1 MQRRDFLK
9 LSAGTAAAAAFA
21 SRASAQGAVKEIRIG
36 YQKTGVLVITRQRAT
51 LEKHFTPQGIDVKW
65 VEFSSGPP
73 MMEAMNVG
81 SVDYGAVGDSPPVF
95 AQAAGA
101 AIVYAA
107 GQPITNGQG
116 ILVPKDSSI
125 RSIADLKGKR
135 IGFTKGSSA
144 HNVVVQTLEKA
155 GLTYAD
161 ITPVYL
167 TPPDAGPAFAN
178 GSIEAWAIWDPYFAI
193 GETKQNGRILINA
206 REVTKTNSFYIANRE
221 FAKNHGAI
229 LQQIVDVTTAT
240 GKWAEQNRD
249 EVAKSL
255 GRDHRCS
262 AGHPGRRRRSR
273 EFRDR
278 PRHRRHRRDPA
289 GRRRPLLQAR
299 PDPEADRHP
308 RHRLAQH
315 GDLIVPTNLPISKGL
330 NMRRIIQRLIAAH
343 RAVDRHRRRCGRH
356 LLRSG
361 QGRPHRL
368 PEIRQAGAAQEQGH
382 AGAEAGGRRLQGGVD
397 RIPVRPAA
405 ARSAQCRRDRFRQ
418 HRRSPAD
425 LRAGRR
431 RADPVC
437 RL

>member
-1 MQRRDFLK
+1 MLRRNFLK
-9 LSAGTAAAAAFA
+9 LSAGTAVAAAFA
-21 SRASAQGAVKEIRIG
+21 SRVTAQGALKEIRIG
-36 YQKTGVLVITRQRAT
+36 YQKNGVLVITRQQAA
-51 LEKHFTPQGIDVKW
+51 LEKHFASQGIEVKW

-116 ILVPKDSSI
+116 ILVPKDSPI

-193 GETKQNGRILINA
+193 GETKQNGRILINS
-206 REVTKTNSFYIANRE
+206 REVTKTNSFYIANRD
-221 FAKNHGAI
+221 FAKNHGVI

-240 GKWAEQNRD
+240 GKWAEQHRD
-249 EVAKSL
+249 EVARSL
-255 GRDHRCS
+255 AAVTGVPLDIQTV
-262 AGHPGRRRRSR
+262 AANRSN
-273 EFRDR
+273 FVIGPVTD
-278 PRHRRHRRDPA
+278 DIVTTQQ
-289 GRRRPLLQAR
+289 GV
-299 PDPEADRHP
+299 ADRFYK
-308 RHRLAQH
+308 L
-315 GDLIVPTNLPISKGL
+315 GLIPKPI
-330 NMRRIIQRLIAAH
+330 
-343 RAVDRHRRRCGRH
+343 V
-356 LLRSG
+356 
-361 QGRPHRL
+361 
-368 PEIRQAGAAQEQGH
+368 IRDIVW
-382 AGAEAGGRRLQGGVD
+382 RN
-397 RIPVRPAA
+397 PAA
-405 ARSAQCRRDRFRQ
+405 
-418 HRRSPAD
+418 
-425 LRAGRR
+425 
-431 RADPVC
+431 
-437 RL
+437 